1 MEKNIKLDL
10 YKLAKTLI
18 ESKINENKLAIA
30 SLKESVGSES
40 KSTAGDKHETGR
52 AMMHIEQ
59 EKVMR
64 QLANNQKLMALLDRV
79 DPELV
84 NKNIQL
90 GTLVITND
98 IRFYII
104 GGLGQLELHGKN
116 YLLVS
121 FQSDLVQAF
130 KGKKEGDLVQFKD
143 KSYAIEQL
151 L

>member
-1 MEKNIKLDL
+1 
-10 YKLAKTLI
+10 
-18 ESKINENKLAIA
+18 
-30 SLKESVGSES
+30 
-40 KSTAGDKHETGR
+40 
-52 AMMHIEQ
+52 MMHIEQ

-90 GTLVITND
+90 GTLVVTND

-130 KGKKEGDLVQFKD
+130 KGKKEGDLVQFKG